1 MELNHQ
7 NDEVLLEGLRRGD
20 ANAFEL
26 IFRKYWR
33 ELYLVAKAKLYS
45 HDDAEEI
52 IQSIFS
58 NLWEKRSTL
67 LIHDLGHYLH
77 TSVKNRIINYIRDNI
92 TKETYWARYAVF
104 LPKHEDNATHAVDL
118 DELEKAIETALQSLP
133 EKSREVFHLSRVEGK
148 STAEIANQLSLSQ
161 KAIEYHLTKS
171 LKNLKVI
178 LRDHIL

>member
-33 ELYLVAKAKLYS
+33 ELYLVAKGKLYS

-67 LIHDLGHYLH
+67 LIHDLENYLH
-77 TSVKNRIINYIRDNI
+77 TSVKNRIVNYIRDNI

-104 LPKHEDNATHAVDL
+104 LPKHEDNATQAVDL